1 MKKTLAFC
9 MAAVMAGTLPLSM
22 TALADGDAKDTMVVI
37 DSEWY
42 GTDMFQQDGWAS
54 AQSLIADSLF
64 TEDPKTGD
72 LLDGICTDWK
82 LSDDGL
88 TATFNVPEGKYYAT
102 GEQVEPEDVVASL
115 EYGKEVSPYADGYS
129 NIESMDVDGRQVT
142 LHLSSFRSD
151 MLYNLAACFIGVIDK
166 DQLDSMDQ
174 DELMWGAVP
183 YGQYSVES
191 YEPGTE
197 VVLVP
202 NEGYSTDNPLVENKG
217 VGKMSS
223 IKVKFS
229 KEEFTELEELKSG
242 DADITFS
249 LSMDGK
255 AELEGADGITIQD
268 ATYPNIEYFELNTT
282 SGIFSDIEVRKAVAY
297 AIDRDALCD
306 LTDGAAVP
314 AYSMIYDSVTNFSQ
328 DAKDDFMNNY
338 CNDQEKAKQILA
350 DAGYEDSDGDGILEK
365 DGTPLEFTFY
375 TRSSG
380 TSIIM
385 AQGLQEQMAEI
396 GIQMD
401 IESIDWNY
409 IYESISD
416 DDYDAGIEVLEWA
429 EPMLVLN
436 CCYYDKDAPGNN
448 DDYSASVEDAATT
461 IDSTERTQKIGEIQS
476 KMFENLDIIPFYS
489 EVSYF
494 AYRSELQGINVL
506 ENGTVFFNDFTF

>member
-282 SGIFSDIEVRKAVAY
+282 SGIFSDIEVRKAVAMQ
-297 AIDRDALCD
+297 
-306 LTDGAAVP
+306 LTA
-314 AYSMIYDSVTNFSQ
+314 M
-328 DAKDDFMNNY
+328 
-338 CNDQEKAKQILA
+338 
-350 DAGYEDSDGDGILEK
+350 
-365 DGTPLEFTFY
+365 
-375 TRSSG
+375 RS
-380 TSIIM
+380 
-385 AQGLQEQMAEI
+385 
-396 GIQMD
+396 
-401 IESIDWNY
+401 
-409 IYESISD
+409 
-416 DDYDAGIEVLEWA
+416 
-429 EPMLVLN
+429 
-436 CCYYDKDAPGNN
+436 
-448 DDYSASVEDAATT
+448 AT
-461 IDSTERTQKIGEIQS
+461 
-476 KMFENLDIIPFYS
+476 
-489 EVSYF
+489 
-494 AYRSELQGINVL
+494 
-506 ENGTVFFNDFTF
+506 